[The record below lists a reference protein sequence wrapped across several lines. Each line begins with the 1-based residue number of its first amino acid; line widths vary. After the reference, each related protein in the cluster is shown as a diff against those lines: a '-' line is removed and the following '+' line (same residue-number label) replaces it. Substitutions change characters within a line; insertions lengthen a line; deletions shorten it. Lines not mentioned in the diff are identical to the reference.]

1 MSLSKQVSP
10 SKKSAELAAIC
21 HKVNALGYIPGRSG
35 NISARMGSNSGN
47 DMLIT
52 PSGWSLRDLQAEHI
66 VAVPT
71 RTDVIS
77 ELKPSSEGIVHQA
90 IYAVRPDVQA
100 IIHAHPPKATGL
112 AISGKGLD
120 CYLIPE
126 FIVSLGQVPLIPY
139 YLPGSDALA
148 KACAE
153 AFKVH
158 DAVILANHGVIVTGD
173 SLIEALYNLE
183 LLENFADTYINASL
197 LGNVNHLTQNQVDE
211 VLALREAVQKQRQ
224 GHG

>member
-1 MSLSKQVSP
+1 MSLSKQISP
-10 SKKSAELAAIC
+10 SKQSALLADIC
-21 HKVNALGYIPGRSG
+21 HKVSALGYIPGRSG
-35 NISARMGSNSGN
+35 NISARTGAKNET

-52 PSGWSLRDLQAEHI
+52 PSGWSLRDLEAEHM
-66 VAVPT
+66 VAVPA
-71 RTDVIS
+71 RSDVTS
-77 ELKPSSEGIVHQA
+77 DLKPSSEGIVHQA
-90 IYAVRPDVQA
+90 IYAVRPDVEA
-100 IIHAHPPKATGL
+100 IIHAHPPKATAL

-139 YLPGSDALA
+139 YLPGSDDLA

-153 AFKVH
+153 VFKKH

-183 LLENFADTYINASL
+183 LLENFADTYINASM
-197 LGNVNHLTQNQVDE
+197 LGNVNHLTQAQVDE

-224 GHG
+224 GHS